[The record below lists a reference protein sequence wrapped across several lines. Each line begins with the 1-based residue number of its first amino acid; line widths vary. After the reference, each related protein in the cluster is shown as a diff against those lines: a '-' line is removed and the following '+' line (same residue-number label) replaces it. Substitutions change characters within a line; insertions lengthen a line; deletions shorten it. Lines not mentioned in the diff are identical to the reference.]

1 VPFFSERLRRK
12 YKMIGHFGQHDLRY
26 FFLRRFVRFLVAG
39 FHQIVIYKPDKTDD
53 DVILGSGPLF
63 INDTIDQSY
72 LGIEP
77 AEGPLA
83 HWLRSIRR
91 TREIE

>member
-1 VPFFSERLRRK
+1 
-12 YKMIGHFGQHDLRY
+12 
-26 FFLRRFVRFLVAG
+26 VRFLVAG

-77 AEGPLA
+77 AEGPLGTLA
-83 HWLRSIRR
+83 TIDPSNARNR
-91 TREIE
+91 IESVSFSEPGT